1 MAQRIP
7 DRFPRFLW
15 RQPSADTVTVGSGKR
30 RWPTQL
36 HSAAIAF
43 IYSEPIY
50 SALRVLFAFL
60 AGQAIGHIDAVAPRR
75 GAGSLCRGEISRSM
89 AAFADGCSGAS

>member
-36 HSAAIAF
+36 HSAAI
-43 IYSEPIY
+43 
-50 SALRVLFAFL
+50 
-60 AGQAIGHIDAVAPRR
+60 
-75 GAGSLCRGEISRSM
+75 
-89 AAFADGCSGAS
+89 

>member
-1 MAQRIP
+1 MAQRTP

-43 IYSEPIY
+43 IYSEPM
-50 SALRVLFAFL
+50 RVLFAFL

-75 GAGSLCRGEISRSM
+75 GAGSL
-89 AAFADGCSGAS
+89 